1 MYESTVMQGD
11 TIFTTTAYE
20 PSHKD
25 TIDAPSSSAHRSS
38 SSSLLLVLLY
48 LFGRKIHIHVHE
60 IMGH

>member
-1 MYESTVMQGD
+1 MCESIVMKGD

-25 TIDAPSSSAHRSS
+25 TTDAPSSTAHQSS
-38 SSSLLLVLLY
+38 SSSLLLVLLS
-48 LFGRKIHIHVHE
+48 LFVLKIHKHVHE